1 MEEKIDRVFT
11 LEREDQSAVLALHGG
26 YPRNIVS
33 GSRKCTIECQM
44 VEKEYRR
51 TRKQLNKH
59 GWRVTHIDGDE
70 CYTCEDCGM
79 PIAYNEECGRDEEGI
94 VTCIPC
100 LSKMVVDCEEAESGK
115 TTMAE
120 CLKCENMHDCWRD

>member
-1 MEEKIDRVFT
+1 MEENRNFT
-11 LEREDQSAVLALHGG
+11 IELVEDGDVRLFNCSFADCLDEKKLTCSAVISEEDWKA
-26 YPRNIVS
+26 NAEAA
-33 GSRKCTIECQM
+33 KDE
-44 VEKEYRR
+44 
-51 TRKQLNKH
+51 

-120 CLKCENMHDCWRD
+120 CLKCDNLHDCWRD